1 MTKAKRVRSTPRA
14 GSSKRKSN
22 EQISKAE
29 REEVKARHDA
39 HGQLW
44 LKAEPLLCDVCRQA
58 EIVFDAVSDG
68 KEYSLLAVDQLF
80 DMARDLREVFY
91 GRPPFAKQI
100 P

>member
-29 REEVKARHDA
+29 REERARHDA

-58 EIVFDAVSDG
+58 EIVLDAVSDG
-68 KEYSLLAVDQLF
+68 KEYSLHAVHQLS
-80 DMARDLREVFY
+80 DMARDLHEVFY